1 VIATQTISLEDRAV
15 RAEAPAAAI
24 YSFVPAGGAES
35 ARNESRRAV
44 RQLTEAIRAYL
55 AEAGDDRTVL
65 LADFSGSE
73 NHPRSSIVC
82 QDLSGADPAEAA
94 EAIRMSDA
102 VFLVS
107 TTDPASIED
116 ACAHAS
122 WLRCVMRALHRD
134 DACGLLLVP
143 RRAGIAS
150 FEAEHRTGLPVCGVF
165 KSAHHT
171 AQLARWIA
179 QD

>member
-1 VIATQTISLEDRAV
+1 V

-24 YSFVPAGGAES
+24 YSFVPAGGAEG
-35 ARNESRRAV
+35 ARSESRRAV
-44 RQLTEAIRAYL
+44 GQLTEAIRAHL
-55 AEAGDDRTVL
+55 AETGDDRTVL
-65 LADFSGSE
+65 LANFSSTE
-73 NHPRSSIVC
+73 SHPRSSIVC
-82 QDLSGADPAEAA
+82 QDLSDADPGEAA
-94 EAIRMSDA
+94 EAIRDSDA
-102 VFLVS
+102 VFLVCA
-107 TTDPASIED
+107 TDPASIED

-122 WLRCVMRALHRD
+122 WLRCVMRSLQRD

-143 RRAGIAS
+143 RRGGIAE

-165 KSAHHT
+165 KSAGHT